1 MSLKHDFKRYFD
13 RMEEQKRNE
22 DRFYAMLKERNEH
35 KRNLINRSTTKHDN
49 PFEGPFG
56 IRSQVSRGKRV
67 PVSLPKMPWEK

>member
-35 KRNLINRSTTKHDN
+35 KKNIINKSTMKYDS

-67 PVSLPKMPWEK
+67 PVSLPKMPWDR